1 MERRQSQ
8 KQSALN
14 QLAKKGVVTTNPTP
28 VQRALAELSPNA
40 QNRSTMKKGAR
51 RRRRNKKT
59 HKKNRKSYF

>member
-14 QLAKKGVVTTNPTP
+14 QLAKKGLVTTNPTS
-28 VQRALAELSPNA
+28 VQKALAELSPNT
-40 QNRSTMKKGAR
+40 QNKSTIKKGAR
-51 RRRRNKKT
+51 RRRHAKKT